1 MIEKYDFKKEY
12 KNLYSSR
19 QKPILIDVPPLN
31 YIMIDGIG
39 KPTGENY
46 QNAMQILYALTYTIK
61 MSKKGDKHIKGY
73 YEYVIPPLEGLWY
86 LDNGKL
92 DFNVSKDKWLWTSMI
107 AQPDFV
113 NEDIFNWALDEC
125 KNKKPNLDFSKA
137 RFETFAEGLCVQS
150 MHIGSYDDELRT
162 IAKIEKYMD
171 ENKLT
176 NVTSNIRKHH
186 EIYLSDPRRTSPE
199 KLRTILR
206 FPVEKTSF

>member
-19 QKPILIDVPPLN
+19 QKPILINIPPLN
-31 YIMIDGIG
+31 YIMIDGRG

-46 QNAMQILYALTYTIK
+46 QNAMQILYSITYTIK
-61 MSKKGDKHIKGY
+61 MSKKGDKHINGY

-86 LDNGKL
+86 LENGKL

-107 AQPDFV
+107 AQPNFV

-125 KNKKPNLDFSKA
+125 RNKKPNLDFSKA
-137 RFETFAEGLCVQS
+137 RFETFDEGLCVQS

-162 IAKIEKYMD
+162 ITKIEKYME
-171 ENKLT
+171 ENNLV

-186 EIYLSDPRRTSPE
+186 EIYLSDPRRTSSE